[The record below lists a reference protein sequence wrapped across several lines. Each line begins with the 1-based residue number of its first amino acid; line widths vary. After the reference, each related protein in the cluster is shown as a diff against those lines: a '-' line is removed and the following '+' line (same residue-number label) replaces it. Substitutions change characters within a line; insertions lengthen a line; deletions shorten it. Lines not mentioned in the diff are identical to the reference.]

1 MSYLFKR
8 PGIRFTTV
16 NRTEAY
22 SLTEADSGSAG
33 EGGGEAGA
41 GILTLTDDGV
51 LVYTGAAPI
60 LTTDGVLI
68 YTPTPTMADTV
79 MTIS

>member
-16 NRTEAY
+16 NREEAY
-22 SLTEADSGSAG
+22 SMTEADSESAG

-60 LTTDGVLI
+60 LTEGVLI